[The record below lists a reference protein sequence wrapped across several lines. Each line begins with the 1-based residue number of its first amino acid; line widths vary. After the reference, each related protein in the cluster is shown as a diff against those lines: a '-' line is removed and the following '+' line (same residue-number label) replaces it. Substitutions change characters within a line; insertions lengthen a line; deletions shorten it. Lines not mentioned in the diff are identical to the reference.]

1 MSTAGDAVSIIHA
14 FDAAWNRRDV
24 EAIMA
29 FFADDA
35 VLTQVPSPPGGG
47 TYRGNEQ
54 IRGWVEP
61 QLPGFHV
68 DSRDFRASGDT
79 VTWMSM
85 LTGDLFRQM
94 GFSEPI
100 EARGEAVV
108 REGKIASLTVT
119 NPPPTP
125 GPSGRPDQAGAR

>member
-35 VLTQVPSPPGGG
+35 VLTQAPSPPGGG

-100 EARGEAVV
+100 EARGEAIV
-108 REGKIASLTVT
+108 REGKITSLSVT
-119 NPPPTP
+119 NPPPKP
-125 GPSGRPDQAGAR
+125 DPSGRPGQTGAR

>member
-1 MSTAGDAVSIIHA
+1 MSTARDPVSLIHA
-14 FDAAWNRRDV
+14 FDAAWNRREI

-35 VLTQVPSPPGGG
+35 VLTQVPSPPDGG
-47 TYRGNEQ
+47 TYNGKEQ

-61 QLPGFHV
+61 QLPGFRV
-68 DSRDFRASGDT
+68 DSRDYRASGDT
-79 VTWMSM
+79 VTWTSM

-94 GFSEPI
+94 GFSDPI

-108 REGKIASLTVT
+108 REGKITSLTVT

>member
-100 EARGEAVV
+100 EARGEAIV
-108 REGKIASLTVT
+108 REGKITSLSVT
-119 NPPPTP
+119 NPPPKP
-125 GPSGRPDQAGAR
+125 DPSGRPGQTGAR